1 MSFTKYSGNEFM
13 GNLCFSKY
21 SGNESM
27 GKLCLTKY
35 SGNESMGKLC
45 DSRNAEAGASSPTL
59 CKVVKL

>member
-1 MSFTKYSGNEFM
+1 M